1 MPARSKRRHKVCQKV
16 QESRPRGVFDSK
28 SRFLLPPLLGE
39 HFARDGEHS
48 LEALAALSRV
58 LAEPVNGD
66 LFDAVLNLLPAA
78 AHCDDLGRLVED
90 CPAWSVR
97 SSIADCLLH

>member
-16 QESRPRGVFDSK
+16 QGSRPRGGFDSK
-28 SRFLLPPLLGE
+28 SRFLLPPLLGK

-58 LAEPVNGD
+58 LAEPVNCD
-66 LFDAVLNLLPAA
+66 LFDAVLDLLPAA

-90 CPAWSVR
+90 CPAWCVRGSV
-97 SSIADCLLH
+97 ADCLLH

>member
-16 QESRPRGVFDSK
+16 QGSRPRGVFDSK

-78 AHCDDLGRLVED
+78 AHCDDLGRLVENSS
-90 CPAWSVR
+90 AGGIRGSV
-97 SSIADCLLH
+97 ANGLLH